1 MRLPI
6 WQIDAFTDRVFAGNP
21 AAVVALERWPADDVL
36 RAIAAENNL
45 SETAFLRRD
54 GEGWQLRWFTPTV
67 EVELC
72 GHATLASALVVLTHL
87 EPSRDAV
94 TFASQSGPLAVARR
108 AGGLLEMTLP
118 RRRACPSPTPDALVH
133 ALDRRPAETLRSLD
147 YVAVLER
154 ADDVRA
160 LRPDLDAIARI
171 DAPGLIVTAPGDGE
185 ADFVSRYFGPRVGI
199 PEDPVTGSAHCTL
212 APYWARRLGRTRLVA
227 HQVSARGGRLECEDV
242 PGEDAVRI
250 AGRAVQYLEGSID
263 VPG

>member
-6 WQIDAFTDRVFAGNP
+6 WHVDAFTDRVFAGNP
-21 AAVVALERWPADDVL
+21 AAVVALDRWPEDAVL
-36 RAIAAENNL
+36 GGIAAENNL
-45 SETAFLRRD
+45 PETAFLRHD
-54 GEGWQLRWFTPTV
+54 DEGWHIRWFTPTV

-72 GHATLASALVVLTHL
+72 GHATLASAFVVLAHL
-87 EPSRDAV
+87 EPSRDGV
-94 TFASQSGPLAVARR
+94 TFRSQSGPLAVARR

-118 RRRACPSPTPDALVH
+118 RRVACPAPTPDALVH
-133 ALDRRPAETLRSLD
+133 ALDRRPAETLRSRD

-171 DAPGLIVTAPGDGE
+171 DAQGLVVTAPGDGE

-212 APYWARRLGRTRLVA
+212 APYW
-227 HQVSARGGRLECEDV
+227 
-242 PGEDAVRI
+242 
-250 AGRAVQYLEGSID
+250 
-263 VPG
+263 